1 MDVSTAITGGFSRGQ
16 LRVEGTGESKGQ
28 ELQVDFQNE
37 NLVARRMD
45 NGDHEVIVTKYLRFS
60 TNIPP

>member
-1 MDVSTAITGGFSRGQ
+1 MDVSTLITGGFSRGQ
-16 LRVEGTGESKGQ
+16 LRVEGTGGWKGQ

-37 NLVARRMD
+37 NLVARRVD
-45 NGDHEVIVTKYLRFS
+45 NVDNEVLVTKYLRLS